1 MIATFSE
8 KEQKGVCMCSYYA
21 GIFSRMDLGKTLK
34 ENGGYSEETAIT
46 VNARPLS
53 IRPPEK
59 FGCLKFF
66 SENYNFF

>member
-1 MIATFSE
+1 
-8 KEQKGVCMCSYYA
+8 
-21 GIFSRMDLGKTLK
+21 MDLGKTLK